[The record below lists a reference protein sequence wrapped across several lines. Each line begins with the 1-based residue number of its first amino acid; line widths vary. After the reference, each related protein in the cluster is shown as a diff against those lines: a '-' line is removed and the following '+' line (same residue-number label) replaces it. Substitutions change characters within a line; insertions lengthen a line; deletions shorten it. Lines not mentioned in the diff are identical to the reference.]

1 MVLPQGEEL
10 KMCCWQFI
18 EGSERTAAPRGRLGL
33 RVLGIQQR
41 KARLEAGLE

>member
-10 KMCCWQFI
+10 KMCFWQFI
-18 EGSERTAAPRGRLGL
+18 EGSERMAAPRSRVGL
-33 RVLGIQQR
+33 RVPGIQQE